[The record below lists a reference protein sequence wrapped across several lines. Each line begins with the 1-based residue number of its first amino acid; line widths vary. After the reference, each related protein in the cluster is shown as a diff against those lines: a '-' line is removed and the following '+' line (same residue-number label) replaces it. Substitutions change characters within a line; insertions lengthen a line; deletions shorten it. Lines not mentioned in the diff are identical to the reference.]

1 MTTTLTEPITAPGDA
16 LTGRLDGASRPAPV
30 APGAPAADLPAG
42 RYLLARCG
50 GETELIALT
59 GDVTHVGRGLTADVR
74 LDDHVVSRR
83 HAVLVLRGTQMY
95 LIDDR
100 SANGVVLNGRVVC
113 EAPLH
118 HGDVIVL
125 GRSVLRYLD
134 YRRCDAVTPSPC
146 RSR

>member
-1 MTTTLTEPITAPGDA
+1 MTMTVSASRFAPADAHTE
-16 LTGRLDGASRPAPV
+16 RLDGAPDPAPV
-30 APGAPAADLPAG
+30 APGAPSADLPAG

-50 GETELIALT
+50 EKTGVIALT
-59 GDVTHVGRGLTADVR
+59 GEVTHVGRGLTADVR
-74 LDDHVVSRR
+74 LDDHLVSRR
-83 HAVLVLRGTQMY
+83 HAILVLRGSDTQ

-100 SANGVVLNGRVVC
+100 SANGVVLNGRVVG
-113 EAPLH
+113 EATLR

-134 YRRCDAVTPSPC
+134 YRRPDAVRPSRC